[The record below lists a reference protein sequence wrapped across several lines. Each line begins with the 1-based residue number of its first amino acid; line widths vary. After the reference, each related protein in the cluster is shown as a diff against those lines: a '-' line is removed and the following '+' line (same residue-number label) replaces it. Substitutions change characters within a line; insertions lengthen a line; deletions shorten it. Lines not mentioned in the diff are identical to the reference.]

1 MSDVLESIAGNKM
14 LQLKNEMARLREEIK
29 ACNDEDKK
37 KQLRREYMDAEMHYN
52 ILAERQ
58 RG

>member
-14 LQLKNEMARLREEIK
+14 LQLKNEMAQLREAIK
-29 ACNDEDKK
+29 ACNDEEKK
-37 KQLRREYMDAEMHYN
+37 KLLRREYMEAEMHYN

-58 RG
+58 KG

>member
-14 LQLKNEMARLREEIK
+14 LQLKNEMAQLREAIK
-29 ACNDEDKK
+29 ACNDEEKK
-37 KQLRREYMDAEMHYN
+37 KLLRREYMEAEMYYN

-58 RG
+58 KG